1 MNKPLIG
8 ILTAFALLA
17 CAQSSH
23 ATMPMQKKAKELGFP
38 AANCLFC
45 HNEKLPTKAK
55 VTNND
60 RGAFLVK
67 VKEDKKAKEVDMAWL
82 KDFVETKK

>member
-1 MNKPLIG
+1 MNKPLVG
-8 ILTAFALLA
+8 VLAAFALLA
-17 CAQSSH
+17 GAPPSH

-38 AANCLFC
+38 AANCLYC
-45 HNEKLPTKAK
+45 HNEKMAAKGK

-67 VKEDKKAKEVDMAWL
+67 M
-82 KDFVETKK
+82 